1 MNLTDKL
8 AECGL
13 YLDSD
18 EIDPYSDIFTYYLID
33 KLEAVEPFF
42 VVTDG
47 RDYIIKGSWVD
58 GRRAWITA
66 GNWML
71 EHKDYHN
78 ALLIFESMYAFLSSP
93 KCLGVTQERGVNQEQ
108 SVVIAYKA
116 DCLRGMASAHR
127 SIGQEYL
134 ANRAIVLALIDEV
147 RSPNYMY
154 GYSEETGDLETEYEM
169 LTFGFSKSEISTLRN
184 EITNI
189 KKTVPD
195 SMWGFPEYVLQ
206 ELSDSRWHKCY
217 PSKSEL
223 LIYQPNTAYIEA
235 LRAATEKTDEDNKL
249 DGRSFEFLVEYLFQL
264 IPGCKT
270 SRRRI
275 THETDFDIWCQL
287 DGVMQDFRK
296 ELGHYWLVECKN
308 WKGKVGFTEVAKFAL
323 VLISVNCKFG
333 IMFSREGISSG
344 RSNFEDAQ
352 RAVVKL
358 YQNAEIVIAV
368 IDKSAFDR
376 ILSGESLINLLQQ
389 AYETVRFDFPNKDR

>member
-1 MNLTDKL
+1 MSLTAELAKYGLNLDM
-8 AECGL
+8 E
-13 YLDSD
+13 
-18 EIDPYSDIFTYYLID
+18 EHDPYSDIFTYFLID
-33 KLEAVEPFF
+33 KLMSVEPFF

-47 RDYIIKGSWVD
+47 QQLIIQGSWVD

-71 EHKDYHN
+71 EHKEHHN

-93 KCLGVTQERGVNQEQ
+93 QCLDVTDEKGRI
-108 SVVIAYKA
+108 VVAYKA
-116 DCLRGMASAHR
+116 DCLRGMASALR
-127 SIGQEYL
+127 AIGHEYL

-147 RSPNYMY
+147 RSPNYRY
-154 GYSEETGDLETEYEM
+154 GYSEETGDVETEYEM
-169 LTFGFSKSEISTLRN
+169 LTLGFSKDEISALRA
-184 EITNI
+184 EIIEI
-189 KKTVPD
+189 KKTVPE
-195 SMWGFPEYVLQ
+195 SMWGFPEYALQ
-206 ELSDSRWHKCY
+206 ELTDLRWRKCY

-223 LIYQPNTAYIEA
+223 LIYKPNTSYIEA
-235 LRAATEKTDEDNKL
+235 LKAVAEETNDDNRL

-270 SRRRI
+270 SRRKI
-275 THETDFDIWCQL
+275 THETDFDIWCQV
-287 DGVMQDFRK
+287 DGLMQDFRK

-333 IMFSREGISSG
+333 IMFAREGISAG

-352 RAVVKL
+352 RAIVKL

-376 ILSGESLINLLQQ
+376 ILAGESLINLLQQ
-389 AYETVRFDFPNKDR
+389 AYETVRFDFPNT